1 MQFINN
7 ITRFSTGITL
17 GAFVVIILTT
27 TFSTADWVASLG
39 KVMYWVI
46 VSIALL
52 SLCIWILGR
61 SLPIWVK
68 RIRLSGKGK
77 KE

>member
-1 MQFINN
+1 MQFINT

-17 GAFVVIILTT
+17 GAFVIIILTT

-46 VSIALL
+46 VGIALL

-61 SLPIWVK
+61 LLPIWVK
-68 RIRLSGKGK
+68 RIRLGGKGK

>member
-1 MQFINN
+1 MQFIEN
-7 ITRFSTGITL
+7 IMRFGTGIML
-17 GAFVVIILTT
+17 GAFAVIIMTT

-46 VSIALL
+46 LSIALL
-52 SLCIWILGR
+52 SLCMWIMVRALRMWGVR
-61 SLPIWVK
+61 S
-68 RIRLSGKGK
+68 RLSGKSE